1 MGIDIDNGYRLVSAV
16 FLRLLGVIYLIA
28 FASIGVQVEG
38 LAGSQGILPISERLI
53 DFAANVG
60 YERFFKLPTLFWLN
74 ASDTALN
81 AAAIAGCIAAL
92 LIILQR
98 FSRPALIVAFA
109 LYLSL
114 FHACY
119 PFLNFQWDG
128 LLLEAGFLAI
138 FLTPQ
143 SRVVI
148 LLFRW
153 LLFRLRFMSGIS
165 KLSSGDPQWA
175 NLTALDTYFE
185 VQPLPNP
192 IAWYVHQLPEWLL
205 RFGTLATLVIEIL
218 VPFMMFLP
226 RRWRFVA
233 AWITIV
239 WQVLII
245 LTSNHN
251 WINFLTIILCL
262 FLFDD
267 RALRQVLPNY
277 LQAVL
282 GWRGTAAVRINP
294 VKQYAVGLL
303 AAFVLSI
310 GTLKIYELATGH
322 DLPARVSDTMKLA
335 SVYSI
340 VNSYHVFPTMTT
352 RRIELEVLGSRDGI
366 DWQPYRFKYKPD
378 RLDERPR
385 FIIPHQPRVDWQMWF
400 VTLHPRHVTWFGHFL
415 EALLQNSP
423 TVTALLQHNP
433 FPDEPPRYIRVEA
446 WDYHFT
452 NSEQHA
458 RSGNWWQREA
468 LGPFKPLSWMTH
480 RELRLE
486 PIME

>member
-1 MGIDIDNGYRLVSAV
+1 MIANMENSYRLVSAI
-16 FLRLLGVIYLIA
+16 FLRLLGVIYLTA

-38 LAGSQGILPISERLI
+38 LAGSQGILPFNERLI
-53 DFAANVG
+53 EFAANAG
-60 YERFFKLPTLFWLN
+60 YERFFRLPTLFWLN
-74 ASDTALN
+74 ASDAALN
-81 AAAIAGCIAAL
+81 GAAIIGCIAAL
-92 LIILQR
+92 FIILQR
-98 FSRPALIVAFA
+98 FSRPALIVAFT

-138 FLTPQ
+138 FLTPH

-192 IAWYVHQLPEWLL
+192 IAWYMHQLPEWLL
-205 RFGTLATLVIEIL
+205 RFGTVATLVIEIL

-226 RRWRFVA
+226 RRWRFTA
-233 AWITIV
+233 AWITIT
-239 WQVLII
+239 WQILII

-267 RALRQVLPNY
+267 RALQKILPVR
-277 LQAVL
+277 LQALLAWKEV
-282 GWRGTAAVRINP
+282 TAVRINP
-294 VKQYAVGLL
+294 VKQYAVGML
-303 AAFVLSI
+303 AAFILSI

-322 DLPARVSDTMKLA
+322 DLPTRVSDTMNLA

-352 RRIELEVLGSRDGI
+352 RRFELEVLGSRDGL
-366 DWQPYRFKYKPD
+366 DWQSYRFKYKPEQ
-378 RLDERPR
+378 LDKRPQ
-385 FIIPHQPRVDWQMWF
+385 FIIPHQPRIDWQMWF
-400 VTLHPRHVTWFGHFL
+400 VTLHPRHVPWFGHFL
-415 EALLQNSP
+415 EALLDNSP

-433 FPDEPPRYIRVEA
+433 FPDDPPRFIRVEV
-446 WDYHFT
+446 WEYHFT
-452 NSEQHA
+452 DSEQ
-458 RSGNWWQREA
+458 RERTGNWWQREA
-468 LGPFKPLSWMTH
+468 LGPFTPLPWIE
-480 RELRLE
+480 RR
-486 PIME
+486 

>member
-1 MGIDIDNGYRLVSAV
+1 MSADTDNGYRLVSAV
-16 FLRLLGVIYLIA
+16 FLRLLGAIYLIA

-38 LAGSQGILPISERLI
+38 LAGSQGILPINERLLE
-53 DFAANVG
+53 FASSIG

-74 ASDTALN
+74 ASDAALN
-81 AAAIAGCIAAL
+81 GAAIIGCIAAL

-98 FSRPALIVAFA
+98 FSRPALVVAFA

-114 FHACY
+114 FNACY

-185 VQPLPNP
+185 VQPLPNM

-226 RRWRFVA
+226 RPWRFAA
-233 AWITIV
+233 AWITIF

-245 LTSNHN
+245 ITSNHN

-267 RALRQVLPNY
+267 RALRRVLPGR
-277 LQAVL
+277 LQTVL
-282 GWRGTAAVRINP
+282 GWKEAATVPVNR
-294 VKQYAVGLL
+294 VKQYAVGML

-310 GTLKIYELATGH
+310 GTLKIYELAT
-322 DLPARVSDTMKLA
+322 PWQVSGWIGDTMDLA
-335 SVYSI
+335 SVYSV

-352 RRIELEVLGSRDGI
+352 RRIELEVLGSRDGL
-366 DWQPYRFKYKPD
+366 DWQPYQFKYKPD
-378 RLDERPR
+378 RLDERPQ
-385 FIIPHQPRVDWQMWF
+385 FIIPHQPRLDWQMWF
-400 VTLHPRHVTWFGHFL
+400 VTLHPRHVPWFGYFL
-415 EALLQNSP
+415 EALLDNSP

-433 FPDEPPRYIRVEA
+433 FPDEPPRFIRIEA
-446 WDYHFT
+446 WEYHFT
-452 NSEQHA
+452 DSEQRA

-468 LGPFKPLSWMTH
+468 LGPFTLLPGMTR
-480 RELRLE
+480 REVDTGVNN
-486 PIME
+486 